1 MKTKEM
7 SGNVSKAYIINKEL
21 TKSSSRILFPEKLKK
36 VTALI
41 RNVPP
46 PKFQK

>member
-7 SGNVSKAYIINKEL
+7 NGNVSKGYTVNKEL
-21 TKSSSRILFPEKLKK
+21 AKYSSTILFPEKLKK